1 MRFVSTRGESE
12 PAPLRTAVLR
22 GLAPDGGLY
31 VPERVPRPGRA
42 ALERLRGGSL
52 EEIGLAVLEPFVE
65 RAVAAS
71 DLRRIVS
78 DALDFPVPLVELD
91 PDTRVM
97 ELFHGPT
104 GAFKDVGARF
114 LARLLPALRRSP
126 DERIVVLVAT
136 SGDTGGAV
144 AHAFQG
150 VEGVETVVLYP
161 DGRISAVQLGQI
173 AGLGGNVRPVAV
185 RGSFDDCQR
194 LVKAAL
200 ADPALRDEMTLSTGN
215 SINLGRFLPQ
225 AVYYVHAWARSDP
238 PPERLVVSV
247 PCGNLGNLAAGL
259 LAKRIGLPVHRFAG
273 ATNANDVFVRFLATG
288 DLDAEPSRPT
298 LSSAM
303 DVTRPSNL
311 ERLLHLCDG
320 DVERLRGEV
329 VGSAHDDD
337 ETLEAIRSL
346 HRERGYLA
354 DPHTAVAWLGLE
366 AVRERGEGAA
376 GVFLATADP
385 AKFPDAVE
393 RATGIRPEPRR
404 SWSRVDPSAPGVP
417 RIAPEEGALRAVLRQ
432 GPGGE

>member
-1 MRFVSTRGESE
+1 MRYASTRGECG
-12 PAPLRTAVLR
+12 PADLRAAVLR

-31 VPERVPRPGRA
+31 VPERIPSLGWE
-42 ALERLRGGSL
+42 ALDRLRGASL
-52 EEIGLAVLEPFVE
+52 GEIAVSVLGPFVAE
-65 RAVAAS
+65 AVARA
-71 DLRRIVS
+71 DLERIVG
-78 DALDFPVPLVELD
+78 DALDFPLPLVELE
-91 PDTRVM
+91 PDTRIL

-144 AHAFQG
+144 AHAFHG

-200 ADPALRDEMTLSTGN
+200 ADTGIRDAMTLSTGN
-215 SINLGRFLPQ
+215 SINLARLLPQ
-225 AVYYVHAWARSDP
+225 AVYYVHAWAGLDP
-238 PPERLVVSV
+238 PPDRLLVSV

-259 LAKRIGLPVHRFAG
+259 LAKRMGLPVHRFVG
-273 ATNANDVFVRFLATG
+273 ATNANDVFVRFLESG
-288 DLDAEPSRPT
+288 EVEAEPSRPT

-311 ERLLHLCDG
+311 ERLLHLCGG
-320 DVERLRGEV
+320 DLERLRGEV
-329 VGSAHDDD
+329 TGSAHDDA
-337 ETLEAIRSL
+337 ETVDAMRALQR
-346 HRERGYLA
+346 RFGYLA
-354 DPHTAVAWLGLE
+354 DPHTAVGWLGLE
-366 AVRERGEGAA
+366 AVRERYRGAS
-376 GVFLATADP
+376 GLVLSTADP

-393 RATGIRPEPRR
+393 EATGARPSPREGWAR
-404 SWSRVDPSAPGVP
+404 IDPESADVT
-417 RIAPEEGALRAVLRQ
+417 RIEPEEEALREILLR
-432 GPGGE
+432 PAS